1 MEYYAAIRSYSFE
14 NWLCENALVEV
25 FPCIGEKQ
33 QCMVGRTWLL
43 AGLGLTSSV
52 FLTEGIYSVPSSA

>member
-1 MEYYAAIRSYSFE
+1 MKKICFLPLDGYYAAVRGYNLK

-25 FPCIGEKQ
+25 FPCIGEKN

-43 AGLGLTSSV
+43 AHQGLTSSV
-52 FLTEGIYSVPSSA
+52 DTF